1 MQSDETI
8 RERLARLRWQ
18 GRGVFPPPANCCP
31 SETKEDL
38 LEKVK
43 EDLLEKVK
51 EDLLEKVK
59 EDLLEKVKEDL
70 LEKVKEDL
78 LEKVEEDLL
87 EKVEEALRE
96 KVPFVDNPRELK
108 TLVSGGDKVT
118 AIDYAMDWKNHRKK
132 EAPSTTH
139 ELTFD
144 RENGFDSDYLYVSG
158 MNVDMI
164 ARVNKTDP
172 TKQDLFKFPK
182 IFHQDAQPQYAQPQ
196 YDPQDSAWAQPHTL
210 RFANVKSE
218 ALKGKLWVGLE
229 EQGIIVKLDMIKLLK
244 KYKKKLDLNIPVDL
258 CAKTDYKSILDC
270 RIKAKTVPFPINTRP
285 HGFCF
290 DAKCEYIWFT
300 GKLTNTVSRIKVD
313 GGDDTVQHFAL
324 PTLGAIPIYLALG
337 PDNNV
342 WGTCVSNSIIFRV
355 TTGKYPVVHEM
366 SISDA
371 AKDRRPIAIKPD
383 PRGLP
388 FMWFTNEA
396 GHSVCR
402 LDTNA
407 FEKEISEGTDVTGKC
422 SCSVACKFLF
432 RGSSFVHK
440 VITEFPIPKVNHN
453 MKVAG
458 LAIRKDGA
466 IWVQSYMDPID
477 NMIENLPDYI
487 IKLRFNEHDPTS
499 THDSTRSSV
508 VNMTGVPIDY
518 FELPTK
524 DTILH
529 RITVAPDEDE
539 SVWFTELQ
547 SDRIGTITF
556 EERNFG
562 TKRGEIDDVQRGDK
576 KRART

>member
-1 MQSDETI
+1 MQSDETTK
-8 RERLARLRWQ
+8 ERLARLRWH
-18 GRGVFPPPANCCP
+18 GRGIFPPPANCL
-31 SETKEDL
+31 SETEEKL
-38 LEKVK
+38 LEKV
-43 EDLLEKVK
+43 
-51 EDLLEKVK
+51 
-59 EDLLEKVKEDL
+59 
-70 LEKVKEDL
+70 
-78 LEKVEEDLL
+78 
-87 EKVEEALRE
+87 
-96 KVPFVDNPRELK
+96 PFEDNPGELK
-108 TLVSGGDKVT
+108 TLISGGDKVT
-118 AIDYAMDWKNHRKK
+118 AIDYAMDWKHHRKK
-132 EAPSTTH
+132 ESPSTTH

-144 RENGFDSDYLYVSG
+144 RENEFDSDYLYVSG

-164 ARVNKTDP
+164 ARVNKADP
-172 TKQDLFKFPK
+172 TKQDLFKFPNF
-182 IFHQDAQPQYAQPQ
+182 FHQDAQPQN
-196 YDPQDSAWAQPHTL
+196 DPQHSAWAQPHTL

-229 EQGIIVKLDMIKLLK
+229 EQGIIVKLDMIELLT
-244 KYKKKLDLNIPVDL
+244 KYKDKLDLGIPVDL
-258 CAKTDYKSILDC
+258 SAKDDYKSILDC

-313 GGDDTVQHFAL
+313 GGDDTAQHFGL

-371 AKDRRPIAIKPD
+371 ATDRRPIAIKPD

-440 VITEFPIPKVNHN
+440 VITEFPIPKINHN

-466 IWVQSYMDPID
+466 IWVQSYMDPIE

-524 DTILH
+524 DTVLH

-562 TKRGEIDDVQRGDK
+562 TKRGKIDDVQRRDNK